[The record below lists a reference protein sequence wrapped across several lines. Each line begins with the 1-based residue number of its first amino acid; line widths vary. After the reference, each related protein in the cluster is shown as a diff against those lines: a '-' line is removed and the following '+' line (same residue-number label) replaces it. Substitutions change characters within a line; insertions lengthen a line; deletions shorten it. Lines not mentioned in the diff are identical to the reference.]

1 MLSCRLKL
9 HLARFSYAL
18 RGIEDFQGNQIA
30 GFIIIEDHAG
40 LIFITLSYLRVV
52 LEDDAEGIGLLV
64 VGNLHRLLPPV
75 FGDLASTIRRY
86 DFSGCP
92 INVHEYANQ
101 IDLDEPPT
109 VAPVGPVS
117 HEWCSRSSLFLKTQ
131 TAHR

>member
-75 FGDLASTIRRY
+75 FREPKMSLLVIR
-86 DFSGCP
+86 SISVIGEP
-92 INVHEYANQ
+92 L
-101 IDLDEPPT
+101 DLDEPPT

-117 HEWCSRSSLFLKTQ
+117 HEWCSRSSLSLKTQ
-131 TAHR
+131 TAHGE